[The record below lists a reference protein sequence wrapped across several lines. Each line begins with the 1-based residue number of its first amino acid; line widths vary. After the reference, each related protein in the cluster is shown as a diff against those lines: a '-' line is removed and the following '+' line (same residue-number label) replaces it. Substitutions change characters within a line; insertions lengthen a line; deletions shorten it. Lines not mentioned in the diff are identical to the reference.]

1 MPEHLPAFLHPA
13 EIDELLQ
20 LAAAPRAWTLG
31 RQGTGYDIS
40 SIKDLA
46 PDVPALAASSAAPAL
61 AASSA
66 APALAA
72 SSAAPALAAPSTASA
87 LAVPSAAL
95 AALAAPSLSP
105 PASLAARLPAIAR
118 AISHLGTPH
127 EHHWDAY
134 LIRYRE
140 GAYVPPHVDPAQPG
154 RRHRRLNAMLSP
166 AAGSGELRIGG
177 QLVALSP
184 GDAVLFYSDQ
194 EVHEVAPVTG
204 TRLVFSVGVW
214 R

>member
-46 PDVPALAASSAAPAL
+46 PDV
-61 AASSA
+61 
-66 APALAA
+66 PALAA

-134 LIRYRE
+134 LIRYRD

-166 AAGSGELRIGG
+166 AAGGGELRIGG

>member
-46 PDVPALAASSAAPAL
+46 PDV
-61 AASSA
+61 
-66 APALAA
+66 PALAA

-166 AAGSGELRIGG
+166 AAGGGELRIGG